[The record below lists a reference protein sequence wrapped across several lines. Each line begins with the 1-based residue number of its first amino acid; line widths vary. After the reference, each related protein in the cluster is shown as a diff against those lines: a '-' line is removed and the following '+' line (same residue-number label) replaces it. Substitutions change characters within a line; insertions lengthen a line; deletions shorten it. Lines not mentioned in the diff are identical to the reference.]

1 MTQEESGAFAALSMI
16 LTAVV
21 KVLPPET
28 AHQVAREL
36 RAAQLD
42 AKHQDGPDRTDPA
55 FRLGRD
61 HLVNAYRELL
71 NNVAE
76 GNVYLVGGGKKST

>member
-1 MTQEESGAFAALSMI
+1 MTQEETGAFAALSMI

-21 KVLPPET
+21 KALPPET

-42 AKHQDGPDRTDPA
+42 SKHQDGPGRTDPE
-55 FRLGRD
+55 FRHSRD
-61 HLVNAYRELL
+61 HLVNAYRTLL
-71 NNVAE
+71 KNVAE
-76 GNVYLVGGGKKST
+76 GNIYLVGGGKE